1 MPETATLRA
10 RNADFWDRAAPGWA
24 HQADRHDEIGRP
36 LGAVA
41 LDRLRPQPGERVLD
55 VGCGC
60 GGTTAEL
67 ARAVAPLSQAAG
79 HSVGQAAGH
88 PVGHPVG
95 QAASHSVGQ
104 AVGLAVGLDL
114 AEAMV
119 AAARD
124 RFAGPDGT
132 GPRFVA
138 GDVETLGTIPGAPF
152 DAVYSRMTLMLLA
165 DPVAGLTTVR
175 RSMRDGARLAATVF
189 REGRVN
195 PWLPAVLLGAAA
207 HLGPLPPLPIGDEP
221 GPFAFADATRTA
233 RLLTTAGFTG
243 IGIEPYDVTLDT
255 PDDPESVTE
264 WLIEIGP
271 AGAAYRDAGPTTQ
284 GHARAGVARL
294 LERFRTAGAGYR
306 LPTGLWLITAH
317 ADGTSN
323 P

>member
-1 MPETATLRA
+1 MPDIAALRA
-10 RNADFWDRAAPGWA
+10 RNAGFWDRAAPGWV

-41 LDRLRPQPGERVLD
+41 LERLRPRPGERVLD

-67 ARAVAPLSQAAG
+67 ARAVAPLG
-79 HSVGQAAGH
+79 E
-88 PVGHPVG
+88 
-95 QAASHSVGQ
+95 
-104 AVGLAVGLDL
+104 AVGLDL

-124 RFAGPDGT
+124 RFAGPGGT

-138 GDVETLGTIPGAPF
+138 GDVETLGTVPGAPF

-165 DPVAGLTTVR
+165 DPVAGLSTVR
-175 RSMRDGARLAATVF
+175 RSMRGGARLAATVF
-189 REGRVN
+189 REGGVN
-195 PWLPAVLLGAAA
+195 PWLPAALLGAAA

-233 RLLTTAGFTG
+233 RLLTTAGFTE
-243 IGIEPYDVTLDT
+243 IDIQPYDVTLDA
-255 PDDPESVTE
+255 PDDPDSVAE

-271 AGAAYRDAGPTTQ
+271 AGAAYRDAAPTAQ
-284 GHARAGVARL
+284 ERARTGAARL

-317 ADGTSN
+317 ADGTST

>member
-1 MPETATLRA
+1 
-10 RNADFWDRAAPGWA
+10 
-24 HQADRHDEIGRP
+24 
-36 LGAVA
+36 
-41 LDRLRPQPGERVLD
+41 
-55 VGCGC
+55 
-60 GGTTAEL
+60 
-67 ARAVAPLSQAAG
+67 
-79 HSVGQAAGH
+79 
-88 PVGHPVG
+88 
-95 QAASHSVGQ
+95 
-104 AVGLAVGLDL
+104 
-114 AEAMV
+114 
-119 AAARD
+119 
-124 RFAGPDGT
+124 
-132 GPRFVA
+132 
-138 GDVETLGTIPGAPF
+138 
-152 DAVYSRMTLMLLA
+152 
-165 DPVAGLTTVR
+165 
-175 RSMRDGARLAATVF
+175 VF

-195 PWLPAVLLGAAA
+195 PWQPAVLLGAAA